1 MNTANTC
8 LPVAANGRC
17 LRPQYTT
24 NRLPLADW
32 AMLVQYMKPNTRDTC
47 LLAAANGRC
56 PIPHY
61 TTNRLHI
68 DQGPPRP
75 CGLRTIPTRREGLA

>member
-1 MNTANTC
+1 MESIPLRGMCRHRVGIADISVRTMNECWSGGPHA
-8 LPVAANGRC
+8 R
-17 LRPQYTT
+17 
-24 NRLPLADW
+24 
-32 AMLVQYMKPNTRDTC
+32 TRSHEHRHVPARRREW
-47 LLAAANGRC
+47 LC

-68 DQGPPRP
+68 DQKPPMA